1 MNISQECMVGDAH
14 LSYRTWGFFGIT
26 VPHPNILR
34 LAGGSTP
41 KICSSRAIII
51 PSLEAD
57 DEFIH
62 LPENGV

>member
-1 MNISQECMVGDAH
+1 MDSTPMPVYEQKCMVGDAH

-41 KICSSRAIII
+41 KNMLVTCDHHTKFR
-51 PSLEAD
+51 
-57 DEFIH
+57 
-62 LPENGV
+62 GGR